1 MQRPVGLSSVGPT
14 SKSDLI
20 ALIGT
25 MQPLPS
31 GTEPTERFLRSA
43 RIVAVSNATPGK
55 RRTRG
60 GAFCRGTSNRYIL
73 VVRFYHALMWPVS
86 EPVSNNRF
94 ILKKN

>member
-60 GAFCRGTSNRYIL
+60 GAFFAEGPAIVIFL
-73 VVRFYHALMWPVS
+73 FVRLYTRADVAGFRAGLITIVFS
-86 EPVSNNRF
+86 
-94 ILKKN
+94 